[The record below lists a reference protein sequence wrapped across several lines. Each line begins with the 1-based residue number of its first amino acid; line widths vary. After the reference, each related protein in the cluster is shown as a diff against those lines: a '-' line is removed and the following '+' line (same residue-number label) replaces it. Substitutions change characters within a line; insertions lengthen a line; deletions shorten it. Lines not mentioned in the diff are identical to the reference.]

1 MNTNDLFYN
10 SENFTESE
18 EMLAQSIVCF
28 LTDFELSWCPL
39 SEANKCD
46 LESLNNAIQ
55 EVIKELEKKAKRNA
69 ELIRLRYF
77 TESGIMSYAE
87 LSKEVG
93 LSKEYMRYELFKKD
107 GNLHRWL
114 SKNYKP
120 ILKCI
125 FKLRYLERVVSEQ
138 SYIISEMA
146 KKIESLE
153 CNLKETNR
161 KCNDLL
167 EYIKN
172 NHVGDLA
179 TYAGW
184 DEVYLSD
191 LNLNTRSFN
200 ALHRAKVYT
209 VADLV
214 EVLKTSREIRNLGEK
229 SREHLKEILKEL
241 GIVIE

>member
-1 MNTNDLFYN
+1 MNVNDLFYN
-10 SENFTESE
+10 SENFTERDK
-18 EMLAQSIVCF
+18 MLAKNILRF

-77 TESGIMSYAE
+77 TENGIMSYTD

-93 LSKEYMRYELFKKD
+93 LSAEYVRYELFKKD
-107 GNLHRWL
+107 GNLHRL
-114 SKNYKP
+114 ISKHYKP

-125 FKLRYLERVVSEQ
+125 FRLTYLEKVVLEQ
-138 SYIISEMA
+138 SDRISKMA
-146 KKIESLE
+146 KKIGSLE
-153 CNLKETNR
+153 YNLEKINE
-161 KCNDLL
+161 KCDNLL
-167 EYIKN
+167 EYIKIN
-172 NHVGDLA
+172 DIGDFS

-200 ALHRAKVYT
+200 ALLRANVRT